1 MESRMRSIKKFF
13 LWSFL
18 LNRRFLK
25 KPLFL
30 FLLCLIPL
38 TALLARRIPG
48 ENTTLLSVG
57 VCAGQTEDELTS
69 RVIAQLTHPDQSS
82 TVRYIRYHNEKQL
95 RQAVYDG
102 DVRLGFLF
110 PKDLSALF
118 SAFAAV
124 PVSDTGGALS
134 ILGQAFGASDS
145 EAVDKKGM
153 QKNAIRVICGSND
166 IVTKLEKEQLF
177 GKLYPEIE
185 RYVLKAW
192 MDVHADDFSTDK
204 EKRDAWL
211 DRALSDSTVTGNFF
225 QLSYLNGDLIQ
236 DQELNAYY
244 LSPLRG
250 LLAITLILICFAA
263 CLFLMQDNQRQ
274 LFVWLSPSLRPWLHY
289 LYLLIPILDGG
300 LFVFIA
306 LSVSGVGSGLS
317 ELAPFLLYLP
327 AVCGF
332 SNLVRVLTGKMTL
345 FSASIPIIVMGCLFL
360 TPVFFDL
367 QIIPALQAALP
378 TAFYL
383 RSLHGTSTLL
393 PLALYAAITSGAS
406 VLIDWLKNR

>member
-1 MESRMRSIKKFF
+1 MKSIRKIL

-38 TALLARRIPG
+38 TALLARQIPG
-48 ENTTLLSVG
+48 ESTALLSVG
-57 VCAGQTEDELTS
+57 FCPGQPEDELTS
-69 RVIAQLTHPDQSS
+69 RVMAQLTRSDQSS
-82 TVRYIRYHNEKQL
+82 AVRYIRYPDEKQL
-95 RQAVYDG
+95 RQAVYNG

-118 SAFAAV
+118 SAYAS
-124 PVSDTGGALS
+124 VSDTDAGGALS
-134 ILGQAFGASDS
+134 ILGQAIGAPDS
-145 EAVDKKGM
+145 EAVDQKGM
-153 QKNAIRVICGSND
+153 QEHAIRVICGSND

-185 RYVLKAW
+185 RYGLKAW
-192 MDVHADDFSTDK
+192 MDVHADGFSTDK
-204 EKRDAWL
+204 KERDAWL
-211 DRALSDSTVTGNFF
+211 DHALSHSLVTSNFF
-225 QLSYLNGDLIQ
+225 QLSYLNGDLIR
-236 DQELNAYY
+236 DQELNTYY

-289 LYLLIPILDGG
+289 LYLLSPVVDGG
-300 LFVFIA
+300 LFAFIA

-317 ELAPFLLYLP
+317 ELAPFLLYIP

-332 SNLVRVLTGKMTL
+332 SNLVRILTGKMTL
-345 FSASIPIIVMGCLFL
+345 FSASIPIVVMGCLFL

-367 QIIPALQAALP
+367 QIVPALQAALP

-383 RSLHGTSTLL
+383 RSLHGASTFL
-393 PLALYAAITSGAS
+393 PLALYAVISSGAS
-406 VLIDWLKNR
+406 ILIDWLKNR

>member
-1 MESRMRSIKKFF
+1 MRSIKKFF

-38 TALLARRIPG
+38 TTLLARQIPG
-48 ENTTLLSVG
+48 ESTSLLSVG
-57 VCAGQTEDELTS
+57 VCAGQAEDELTA
-69 RVIAQLTHPDQSS
+69 RVLAQLTQSDQSS
-82 TVRYIRYHNEKQL
+82 AVRYIRYHNEKQL
-95 RQAVYDG
+95 RQAVFDG

-118 SAFAAV
+118 SSFAAV
-124 PVSDTGGALS
+124 PASGTGGALS

-145 EAVDKKGM
+145 EAVDKNGM

-166 IVTKLEKEQLF
+166 IVTKMEKEQLF

-211 DRALSDSTVTGNFF
+211 DRALSDSTVIGNFF

-236 DQELNAYY
+236 DQELNTYY

-289 LYLLIPILDGG
+289 LYLLIPVLDGG
-300 LFVFIA
+300 LFAFIA

-345 FSASIPIIVMGCLFL
+345 LSASIPIVVMGCLFL

-367 QIIPALQAALP
+367 QIIPALQAVLP

-383 RSLHGTSTLL
+383 RTLHGASTLL
-393 PLALYAAITSGAS
+393 PLSLYAAVTSGAS
-406 VLIDWLKNR
+406 ILIDWLKNR

>member
-1 MESRMRSIKKFF
+1 
-13 LWSFL
+13 
-18 LNRRFLK
+18 
-25 KPLFL
+25 
-30 FLLCLIPL
+30 
-38 TALLARRIPG
+38 
-48 ENTTLLSVG
+48 
-57 VCAGQTEDELTS
+57 
-69 RVIAQLTHPDQSS
+69 
-82 TVRYIRYHNEKQL
+82 
-95 RQAVYDG
+95 
-102 DVRLGFLF
+102 
-110 PKDLSALF
+110 
-118 SAFAAV
+118 
-124 PVSDTGGALS
+124 
-134 ILGQAFGASDS
+134 
-145 EAVDKKGM
+145 
-153 QKNAIRVICGSND
+153 
-166 IVTKLEKEQLF
+166 
-177 GKLYPEIE
+177 
-185 RYVLKAW
+185 
-192 MDVHADDFSTDK
+192 
-204 EKRDAWL
+204 
-211 DRALSDSTVTGNFF
+211 
-225 QLSYLNGDLIQ
+225 
-236 DQELNAYY
+236 
-244 LSPLRG
+244 
-250 LLAITLILICFAA
+250 
-263 CLFLMQDNQRQ
+263 MQDNQRQ

-393 PLALYAAITSGAS
+393 PLTLYAAITSGAS

>member
-1 MESRMRSIKKFF
+1 MESLMKSVRKFL

-38 TALLARRIPG
+38 TALLARQIPV
-48 ENTTLLSVG
+48 ESTTLLSVG
-57 VCAGQTEDELTS
+57 VCAGQPGDELTS
-69 RVIAQLTHPDQSS
+69 RVMAQLTHPDQSS
-82 TVRYIRYHNEKQL
+82 AVRYIRYHNEKQL

-110 PKDLSALF
+110 PEDLSALF

-124 PVSDTGGALS
+124 PASDTEGALS
-134 ILGQAFGASDS
+134 ILGQAFGASGS
-145 EAVDKKGM
+145 EAVDKKEM

-166 IVTKLEKEQLF
+166 IVTKMEKEQLF

-211 DRALSDSTVTGNFF
+211 DRVLSDSTVTGNFF

-236 DQELNAYY
+236 DQELNTYY

-250 LLAITLILICFAA
+250 LLAITLILLCFAA

-289 LYLLIPILDGG
+289 LYLLIPVLDGG

-345 FSASIPIIVMGCLFL
+345 LSASIPIVVMGCLFL

-367 QIIPALQAALP
+367 QIIPALQAVLP

-383 RSLHGTSTLL
+383 RMLHGASTLL
-393 PLALYAAITSGAS
+393 PLSLYAAVTSGAS
-406 VLIDWLKNR
+406 ILIDWLKNR

>member
-38 TALLARRIPG
+38 TTLLARQIPG
-48 ENTTLLSVG
+48 ESTSLLSVG
-57 VCAGQTEDELTS
+57 VCAGQAEDELTA
-69 RVIAQLTHPDQSS
+69 RVLAQLTQSDQGSA
-82 TVRYIRYHNEKQL
+82 VRYIRYHNEKQL
-95 RQAVYDG
+95 RQAVFDG

-118 SAFAAV
+118 SSFAAV
-124 PVSDTGGALS
+124 PASGTGGALS

-204 EKRDAWL
+204 DKRDAWL
-211 DRALSDSTVTGNFF
+211 DRVLSDSTVTGNFF

-236 DQELNAYY
+236 DQELNTYY

-289 LYLLIPILDGG
+289 LYLLIPVLDGG

-345 FSASIPIIVMGCLFL
+345 LSASIPIVVMGCLFL

-367 QIIPALQAALP
+367 QIIPALQAVLP

-383 RSLHGTSTLL
+383 RTLHGASTLL
-393 PLALYAAITSGAS
+393 PLSLYAAVTSGAS
-406 VLIDWLKNR
+406 ILIDWLKNR

>member
-166 IVTKLEKEQLF
+166 IVTKMEKEQLF

-185 RYVLKAW
+185 RYILKAW
-192 MDVHADDFSTDK
+192 MDVHAEGFSALL
-204 EKRDAWL
+204 RRL
-211 DRALSDSTVTGNFF
+211 SLSDAG
-225 QLSYLNGDLIQ
+225 
-236 DQELNAYY
+236 
-244 LSPLRG
+244 
-250 LLAITLILICFAA
+250 
-263 CLFLMQDNQRQ
+263 
-274 LFVWLSPSLRPWLHY
+274 
-289 LYLLIPILDGG
+289 
-300 LFVFIA
+300 
-306 LSVSGVGSGLS
+306 
-317 ELAPFLLYLP
+317 
-327 AVCGF
+327 
-332 SNLVRVLTGKMTL
+332 
-345 FSASIPIIVMGCLFL
+345 
-360 TPVFFDL
+360 
-367 QIIPALQAALP
+367 
-378 TAFYL
+378 
-383 RSLHGTSTLL
+383 
-393 PLALYAAITSGAS
+393 
-406 VLIDWLKNR
+406 

>member
-38 TALLARRIPG
+38 TTLLARQIPG
-48 ENTTLLSVG
+48 ESTSLLSVG
-57 VCAGQTEDELTS
+57 VCAGQAEDELTA
-69 RVIAQLTHPDQSS
+69 RVLAQLTQSDQSS
-82 TVRYIRYHNEKQL
+82 AVRYIRYHNEKQL
-95 RQAVYDG
+95 RQAVFDG

-118 SAFAAV
+118 SSFAAV
-124 PVSDTGGALS
+124 PASGTGGALS

-166 IVTKLEKEQLF
+166 IVTKMEKEQLF

-204 EKRDAWL
+204 KKRDAWL
-211 DRALSDSTVTGNFF
+211 DRVLSDSTVTGNFF

-236 DQELNAYY
+236 DQELNTYY
-244 LSPLRG
+244 LSLLRG

-289 LYLLIPILDGG
+289 LYLLIPVLDGG

-345 FSASIPIIVMGCLFL
+345 LSASIPIVVMGCLFL

-367 QIIPALQAALP
+367 QIIPALQAVLP

-383 RSLHGTSTLL
+383 RTLHGASTLL
-393 PLALYAAITSGAS
+393 PLSLYAAVTSGAS
-406 VLIDWLKNR
+406 ILIDWLKNR

>member
-1 MESRMRSIKKFF
+1 MRSIKKFF

-166 IVTKLEKEQLF
+166 IVTKMEKEQLF

-185 RYVLKAW
+185 RYILKAW
-192 MDVHADDFSTDK
+192 MDVHAEGFSADK

-225 QLSYLNGDLIQ
+225 QLSY
-236 DQELNAYY
+236 
-244 LSPLRG
+244 
-250 LLAITLILICFAA
+250 CFAA

>member
-38 TALLARRIPG
+38 TTLLARQIPG
-48 ENTTLLSVG
+48 ESTSLLSVG
-57 VCAGQTEDELTS
+57 VCAGQAEDELTA
-69 RVIAQLTHPDQSS
+69 RVLAQLTQSDQSS
-82 TVRYIRYHNEKQL
+82 AVRYIRYHNEKQL
-95 RQAVYDG
+95 RQAVFDG

-118 SAFAAV
+118 SSFAAV
-124 PVSDTGGALS
+124 PASGTGGALS

-166 IVTKLEKEQLF
+166 IVTKMEKEQLF

-211 DRALSDSTVTGNFF
+211 DRVLSDSTVTGNFF

-236 DQELNAYY
+236 DQELNTYY

-263 CLFLMQDNQRQ
+263 CLLLMQDNQRQ

-289 LYLLIPILDGG
+289 LYLLIPVLDGG

-327 AVCGF
+327 AVCGY

-345 FSASIPIIVMGCLFL
+345 LSASIPIVVMGCLFL

-367 QIIPALQAALP
+367 QIIPALQAVLP

-383 RSLHGTSTLL
+383 RTLHGASTLL
-393 PLALYAAITSGAS
+393 PLSLYAAVTSGAS
-406 VLIDWLKNR
+406 ILIDWLKNR

>member
-1 MESRMRSIKKFF
+1 MRSIKKFF

-166 IVTKLEKEQLF
+166 IVTKMEKEQLF

-185 RYVLKAW
+185 RYILKAW
-192 MDVHADDFSTDK
+192 MDVHAEGFSADK
-204 EKRDAWL
+204 D
-211 DRALSDSTVTGNFF
+211 
-225 QLSYLNGDLIQ
+225 
-236 DQELNAYY
+236 
-244 LSPLRG
+244 
-250 LLAITLILICFAA
+250 CFAA

>member
-1 MESRMRSIKKFF
+1 MRSIKKFF

-38 TALLARRIPG
+38 TTLLARQIPG
-48 ENTTLLSVG
+48 ESTSLLSVG
-57 VCAGQTEDELTS
+57 VCAGQAEDELTA
-69 RVIAQLTHPDQSS
+69 RVLAQLTQSDQSS
-82 TVRYIRYHNEKQL
+82 AVRYIRYHNEKQL
-95 RQAVYDG
+95 RQAVFDG

-118 SAFAAV
+118 SSFAAV
-124 PVSDTGGALS
+124 PASGTGGALS

-166 IVTKLEKEQLF
+166 IVTKMEKEQLF

-204 EKRDAWL
+204 KKRDAWL
-211 DRALSDSTVTGNFF
+211 DRVLSDSTVTGNFF

-236 DQELNAYY
+236 DQELNTYY
-244 LSPLRG
+244 LSLLRG

-289 LYLLIPILDGG
+289 LYLLIPVLDGG

-345 FSASIPIIVMGCLFL
+345 LSASIPIVVMGCLFL

-367 QIIPALQAALP
+367 QIIPALQAVLP

-383 RSLHGTSTLL
+383 RTLHGASTLL
-393 PLALYAAITSGAS
+393 PLSLYAAVTSGAS
-406 VLIDWLKNR
+406 ILIDWLKNR

>member
-1 MESRMRSIKKFF
+1 MRSIKKFF

-38 TALLARRIPG
+38 TTLLARQIPG
-48 ENTTLLSVG
+48 ESTSLLSVG
-57 VCAGQTEDELTS
+57 VCAGQAEDELTA
-69 RVIAQLTHPDQSS
+69 RVLAQLTQSDQGNA
-82 TVRYIRYHNEKQL
+82 VRYIRYHNEKQL
-95 RQAVYDG
+95 RQAVFDG

-118 SAFAAV
+118 SSFAAV
-124 PVSDTGGALS
+124 PASGTGGALS

-166 IVTKLEKEQLF
+166 IVTKMEKEQLF

-211 DRALSDSTVTGNFF
+211 DRVLSDSTVTGYFF

-236 DQELNAYY
+236 DQELNTYY

-289 LYLLIPILDGG
+289 LYLLIPVLDGG

-332 SNLVRVLTGKMTL
+332 SNLVRVLTGKMTFL
-345 FSASIPIIVMGCLFL
+345 SASIPIVVMGCLFL

-367 QIIPALQAALP
+367 QIIPALQAVLP

-383 RSLHGTSTLL
+383 RTLHGASTLL
-393 PLALYAAITSGAS
+393 PLSLYAAVTSGAS
-406 VLIDWLKNR
+406 ILIDWLKNR